1 MPLLHEGGSKG
12 RGLLHPDKLEGVT
25 EGDGFGVADVVFPGG
40 FLMAHFRNGARSHV
54 FDFRTYFVVTFA
66 HTSLIIAIS
75 CSVKQLMSASPAA
88 SNDTHS

>member
-54 FDFRTYFVVTFA
+54 FDFRTYFVDYRHLLLSETAYVRFTRCF
-66 HTSLIIAIS
+66 
-75 CSVKQLMSASPAA
+75 
-88 SNDTHS
+88 